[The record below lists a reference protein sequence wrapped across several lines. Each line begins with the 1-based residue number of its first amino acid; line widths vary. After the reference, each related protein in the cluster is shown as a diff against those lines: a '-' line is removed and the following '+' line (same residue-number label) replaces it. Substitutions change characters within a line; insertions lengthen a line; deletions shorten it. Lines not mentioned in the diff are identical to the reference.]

1 MNNLKK
7 ALMKDDIKKYQL
19 NPKHSTHLTMVKD
32 KSISNRNDWTD
43 INNFIE
49 CVIFFTYSESHIPK
63 HYQASHTSENTFT
76 H

>member
-1 MNNLKK
+1 MNSLKK

-49 CVIFFTYSESHIPK
+49 CVIFFTYSESYIPK

>member
-1 MNNLKK
+1 MNSLKK

-19 NPKHSTHLTMVKD
+19 NPKHSTHFTMVKD
-32 KSISNRNDWTD
+32 KSNSNRNDWTD

-63 HYQASHTSENTFT
+63 HYQASYSSKNTFT